1 MKNHILWPPARAI
14 KNPHVV
20 IWKQRKPSKF
30 SRHMKQGQRHRTFHF
45 FKMAKGTQEPR
56 GNGTHKTG
64 DTRNTTGHREHKGHR
79 GYKGHGTHETGDTRD
94 TGNIR
99 DTKHT
104 GDTRGH
110 RATSSPGRFSLP
122 YRPKCFTLCI
132 FTFCLHLCLAKDN
145 ERRTIIESGRDFCAV
160 KMNMKIEFYSLN

>member
-1 MKNHILWPPARAI
+1 MLSYESKENHRSFLATC
-14 KNPHVV
+14 
-20 IWKQRKPSKF
+20 
-30 SRHMKQGQRHRTFHF
+30 HMKQGQRHRTFHF
-45 FKMAKGTQEPR
+45 FEMAKGTQGTR

-64 DTRNTTGHREHKGHR
+64 DTRKTTGHREHKGHR

-99 DTKHT
+99 DTKDT

-122 YRPKCFTLCI
+122 YRPKKWQKETRVHWSMFYPVHFYILFTSPL
-132 FTFCLHLCLAKDN
+132 
-145 ERRTIIESGRDFCAV
+145 SQG
-160 KMNMKIEFYSLN
+160 

>member
-1 MKNHILWPPARAI
+1 MLSYESKENHRSFRATC
-14 KNPHVV
+14 
-20 IWKQRKPSKF
+20 
-30 SRHMKQGQRHRTFHF
+30 HMKQGQRHRTFHF
-45 FKMAKGTQEPR
+45 FEMAKGTR

-64 DTRNTTGHREHKGHR
+64 DTRNTTGHR

-122 YRPKCFTLCI
+122 YRPKKMVKRNKDPLVNVSPCAF
-132 FTFCLHLCLAKDN
+132 LHFVYISA
-145 ERRTIIESGRDFCAV
+145 
-160 KMNMKIEFYSLN
+160 

>member
-1 MKNHILWPPARAI
+1 
-14 KNPHVV
+14 
-20 IWKQRKPSKF
+20 
-30 SRHMKQGQRHRTFHF
+30 MKQGQRHRTFHF
-45 FKMAKGTQEPR
+45 FEMAKGTQGPR

-110 RATSSPGRFSLP
+110 RATSSPGRFSPPLP
-122 YRPKCFTLCI
+122 AQKNGKKKQGSIGQCFTLCI

-145 ERRTIIESGRDFCAV
+145 ERLWHYHRI
-160 KMNMKIEFYSLN
+160 